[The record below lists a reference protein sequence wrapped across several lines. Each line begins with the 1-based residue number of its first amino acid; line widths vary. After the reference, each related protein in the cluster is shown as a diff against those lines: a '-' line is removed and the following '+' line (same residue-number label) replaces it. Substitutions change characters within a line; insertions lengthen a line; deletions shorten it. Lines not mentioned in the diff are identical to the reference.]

1 MAYTPFTSIS
11 TRMNRDADFNKQ
23 IIKRSTCMKGALWRD
38 SFWVAHL
45 WLNTIIFNQEEMKK
59 RQRIW
64 GKGVVSSLFQNPFLS
79 PFPLSISS
87 LSLFRYG
94 MPSGLEHPPPS
105 VFPSLLHYWSI
116 MLIKQIIYRSTRLER
131 AICAAH
137 LFITRMSPVILI
149 TVIDLIQT
157 NRHASRRYNE
167 KKHFPSKCKQKQ
179 TILYVL
185 VALNK
190 GFFRH
195 ALSTNPSLFVQKV
208 VDKEMYPKI

>member
-1 MAYTPFTSIS
+1 
-11 TRMNRDADFNKQ
+11 
-23 IIKRSTCMKGALWRD
+23 
-38 SFWVAHL
+38 
-45 WLNTIIFNQEEMKK
+45 
-59 RQRIW
+59 
-64 GKGVVSSLFQNPFLS
+64 
-79 PFPLSISS
+79 
-87 LSLFRYG
+87 
-94 MPSGLEHPPPS
+94 
-105 VFPSLLHYWSI
+105 